1 MTRFLYRLYA
11 PTEQPEGLPEAVLL
25 VAESEVQ
32 GRELLRGVVEDSSAW
47 DFDTREGRPATG
59 KVGIVHIQNAPARL
73 PAMTPREVCNLP
85 MVRDASAEV
94 YSILQH
100 HIPEVQWSAWPSD
113 VNQVEAVSI
122 RVVSDP
128 HIDGYRIATMTVVSY
143 EGHPVM
149 ITQDAGRGG
158 DDHRARFILDELR
171 YPTLVRVLNWQLSAS
186 PALVGMDE
194 PLRELTDFYGGD
206 IRSRSSERKIL

>member
-1 MTRFLYRLYA
+1 MTRFLYRLYT
-11 PTEQPEGLPEAVLL
+11 PKEQPEGLPEAVLL
-25 VAESEVQ
+25 VANSESQ
-32 GRELLRGVVEDSSAW
+32 GRELLRGVVTDSDEWS
-47 DFDTREGRPATG
+47 FDPREGRPATG
-59 KVGIVHIQNAPARL
+59 KVGVVHIQRARARL

-94 YSILQH
+94 SHILQH

-113 VNQVEAVSI
+113 VDQVDAVEI

-128 HIDGYRIATMTVVSY
+128 HIDGYRIATMAVVFY
-143 EGHPVM
+143 EGQPVM

-158 DDHRARFILDELR
+158 DDHRKAFIVDAAR
-171 YPTLVRVLNWQLSAS
+171 YATLVRVLNWQLTTLPS
-186 PALVGMDE
+186 VVDMDE

-206 IRSRSSERKIL
+206 FRSR